1 MLKFGGICIEKLN
14 FQSTKKSINII
25 QFDIYRVLVLNRYL
39 IAKKSFKYFI
49 SYVSH
54 SDDIMTSLSNIL
66 LILKGSL
73 KSLEKI
79 IYLRKYYKT

>member
-1 MLKFGGICIEKLN
+1 MLKFGGKLN

-54 SDDIMTSLSNIL
+54 SEMQFQ
-66 LILKGSL
+66 
-73 KSLEKI
+73 
-79 IYLRKYYKT
+79 YF